1 MREIMLFVEDY
12 AHQQIIGALLRRLA
26 RDREIEVQ
34 LTWRS
39 ARRGHGRVVQQFEEF
54 LRDLRQQN
62 GRLPDMIIVAS
73 DANCKGLAERMKEF
87 EHPDAPAPVV
97 LAIPDPHI

>member
-12 AHQQIIGALLRRLA
+12 ARQQIVGALLQRLA
-26 RDREIEVQ
+26 RDHDIEVE
-34 LTWRS
+34 LIRRS

-54 LRDLRQQN
+54 LRDLRRQN

-73 DANCKGLAERMKEF
+73 DANCKGLTERMKEF
-87 EHPDAPAPVV
+87 EHPDAPASVV
-97 LAIPDPHI
+97 LA